1 VANWNSGDLSQSKR
15 KGRPRA
21 IAIPLLRFLASACV
35 HFGRFFLEN
44 PTMQNLTLLFILV
57 LALGLAQYVIAAIAL
72 LLFGGLIWNL
82 ITRPRETLSVL
93 IGLALLTLA
102 SRHPVW
108 SAVAIGVGLIVT
120 KCLR

>member
-1 VANWNSGDLSQSKR
+1 M
-15 KGRPRA
+15 
-21 IAIPLLRFLASACV
+21 
-35 HFGRFFLEN
+35 EN

-57 LALGLAQYVIAAIAL
+57 LALGLAQYILAAIAL

-82 ITRPRETLSVL
+82 ITRPRETLTGL

-108 SAVAIGVGLIVT
+108 AAVAMGVGVVT
-120 KCLR
+120 MKLTGR